1 MAGSGASNLG
11 YGNVQ
16 PYSSSPFING
26 TSSNN
31 PANFSSN
38 EVPGLPGLAGAKS
51 NIDAAAGN
59 VPGICLF
66 KGGAKGLKRKIKN
79 ITKRYKKMKGGSKKM
94 KSLRKRL
101 RSRMASRSLARAL
114 AGGRRSRR
122 SRRTR
127 SRRQRGGYS
136 QYQNNQPFSLNYST
150 GGDLSPSLSALANP
164 VPIDK
169 ITNNA
174 IDNYNHYLGKGFPS
188 QGH

>member
-11 YGNVQ
+11 YGNMQ
-16 PYSSSPFING
+16 PYNNSPFING

-51 NIDAAAGN
+51 NIDAAAGIA
-59 VPGICLF
+59 PGICLF
-66 KGGAKGLKRKIKN
+66 KGGARSIKRKIKN
-79 ITKRYKKMKGGSKKM
+79 ITKRYKKMKGGSRKM
-94 KSLRKRL
+94 KSLRKKI

-114 AGGRRSRR
+114 AGGRR
-122 SRRTR
+122 RRTR
-127 SRRQRGGYS
+127 KTGRRQRGGYS
-136 QYQNNQPFSLNYST
+136 QYQNNQPFDLTYST
-150 GGDLSPSLSALANP
+150 GGELSPSLSALANP
-164 VPIDK
+164 VPIASV
-169 ITNNA
+169 TNNA

>member
-11 YGNVQ
+11 YGNMQ
-16 PYSSSPFING
+16 PYSNSPFING
-26 TSSNN
+26 TSTNN

-51 NIDAAAGN
+51 NVDAAAGV

-66 KGGAKGLKRKIKN
+66 KGGAKHLKRKIKN

-94 KSLRKRL
+94 KSLRKKL

-114 AGGRRSRR
+114 AGGRR
-122 SRRTR
+122 RRTR
-127 SRRQRGGYS
+127 KTGRRQRGGYS

-174 IDNYNHYLGKGFPS
+174 IDNYSRFENVGFPS
-188 QGH
+188 KGH